1 MKQKIILRILTIV
14 LLVLII
20 FLLYMMYNFKTN
32 AEEAEIGDVA
42 LSGNLQEEQN
52 IENEEELIEEDENEL
67 VTQEYI
73 ASDGN
78 TYEVIAVLNI
88 PSLGIEY
95 PVLSTTSTELLKVS
109 INKYWGPNPNCVGNL
124 CILGHNYNDSR
135 FFGKLNKIQNGDI
148 IQLTDMKGRTLN
160 YSVYDTYIVNP
171 DNTDCTS
178 QITNGRTE
186 ITLITCTSTG
196 KQRFVVKAVA
206 ERDRLNAYQYMKN
219 NNTTFIRIH

>member
-148 IQLTDMKGRTLN
+148 IQLTDMKGKTLN